1 MQDIKNGKWILNKLR
16 EAGKDYADN
25 GTPFFIAYGTF
36 KPHTPFIFPERF
48 LDYYPEEVIQL
59 PRNPYVPVNMPEKAW
74 SDPPIFR
81 QFDDLIG
88 KLQVNEKGKNGSRRN
103 TVR

>member
-1 MQDIKNGKWILNKLR
+1 MR

-59 PRNPYVPVNMPEKAW
+59 PPNPYVPVNMPEKAW

-103 TVR
+103 TVRWVNFRWNCQVQ